1 MNALELADEL
11 KWLYENLEVHT
22 SMLEAA
28 TMLRQLQAEIEALKA
43 KTSTDAQIRKLYL
56 YAFTDGELKYKRPN
70 DAAFRR
76 WAKEKM
82 TEEL

>member
-1 MNALELADEL
+1 MNANELVEDLEGAKLVIL
-11 KWLYENLEVHT
+11 RLNNI
-22 SMLEAA
+22 
-28 TMLRQLQAEIEALKA
+28 LRQQQAEIEALKA